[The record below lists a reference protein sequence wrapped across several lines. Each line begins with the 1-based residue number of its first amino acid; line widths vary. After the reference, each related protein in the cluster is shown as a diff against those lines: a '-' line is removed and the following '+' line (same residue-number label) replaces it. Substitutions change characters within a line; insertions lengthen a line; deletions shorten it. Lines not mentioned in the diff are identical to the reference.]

1 MDQSLRRDLHQ
12 RRLERDEVGDVELP
26 IPTDRLVPRVRE
38 APEQML
44 PDEALGAGDQHTHA
58 RERSWEM
65 GLKLAPLAMT

>member
-1 MDQSLRRDLHQ
+1 MDQSLRRDPGE
-12 RRLERDEVGDVELP
+12 RGLERGEVGDVELSVA
-26 IPTDRLVPRVRE
+26 TDRLVTRVRE

-65 GLKLAPLAMT
+65 GLKLAPKAMF